1 MKFKELVTFVQG
13 TKRIDYQAIDPAHDN
28 ITNKLFGKTRII
40 EEGGQH
46 YIVGT
51 YTGELTLG
59 SWDGEFPSEP
69 EEPVV
74 IRFIT
79 VRAFMKRFTQAE
91 RIFLRLTQDDTLIDM
106 MEDLKM
112 ASYVDL
118 QDAEL
123 AAGIAQVVQLPSFTS
138 MALVILR
145 EGEEHEE
152 YRGVL

>member
-1 MKFKELVTFVQG
+1 MRAIKTGVGVTRV
-13 TKRIDYQAIDPAHDN
+13 T
-28 ITNKLFGKTRII
+28 
-40 EEGGQH
+40 
-46 YIVGT
+46 
-51 YTGELTLG
+51 
-59 SWDGEFPSEP
+59 PSVP
-69 EEPVV
+69 SV
-74 IRFIT
+74 RYIT

-138 MALVILR
+138 IASVILR